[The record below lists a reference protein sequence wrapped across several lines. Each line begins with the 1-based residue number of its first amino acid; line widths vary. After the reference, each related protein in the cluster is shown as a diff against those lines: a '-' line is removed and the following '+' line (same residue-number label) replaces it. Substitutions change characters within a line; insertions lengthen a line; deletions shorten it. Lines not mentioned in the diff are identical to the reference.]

1 MIIIKKRA
9 IALLLGVV
17 TFFIALAMPYNTTR
31 VYAVDVAFS
40 WVVNESSNTI
50 LNWILLY
57 LVISVAPEAIS
68 E

>member
-17 TFFIALAMPYNTTR
+17 TFFMALAMPYNTTR

-40 WVVNESSNTI
+40 
-50 LNWILLY
+50 
-57 LVISVAPEAIS
+57 
-68 E
+68 